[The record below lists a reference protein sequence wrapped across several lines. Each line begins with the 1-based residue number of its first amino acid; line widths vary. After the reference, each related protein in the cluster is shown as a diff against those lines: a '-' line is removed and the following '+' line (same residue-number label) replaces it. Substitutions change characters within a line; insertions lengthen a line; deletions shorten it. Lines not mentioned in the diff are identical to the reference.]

1 MKAKR
6 LSVLMAFAMSIIA
19 VFAQGGMK
27 SYRANG
33 VSFEM
38 VEVKGGMFT
47 MGATAEQ
54 GEDAYDDERPA
65 HEVTLN
71 DFLIGKTEVT
81 QELWQ
86 AVMGSNPSSSAGV
99 GYAVDNVSWEDCE
112 KFLSRLNQLTS
123 TTRPEGVEFRLPTEA
138 EWEYAARGGVNSNGY
153 KYAGSD
159 DFNAVA
165 RCAEN
170 VGWGSGLPCNVA
182 TKQPNELGL
191 YDMSG
196 NVAEWC
202 QDWSGDYKEGAQT
215 DPKGPAAGKSRVAR
229 GGGLGD
235 MAQGCR
241 VSSRAFNYPHRA
253 MPYLG
258 LRLCMIDVAKESKAE
273 KVDLGAINVRYE
285 PVGSSININGKIVGK
300 TPRFCENMEVGDYTV
315 VISHEGYESAVHQV
329 KVVKDKVELLSGML
343 RELRKD
349 CVGDSI
355 GNVGQG
361 VSETWITSLDVT
373 DCKGGATGNVGQ
385 GVSETGITSRD
396 VTDCRGGAI
405 GNVGQ
410 GVSETWIT
418 SQDVTDCKGG
428 ATGEG
433 GVESR
438 DVSDCM
444 GVVTAFSVPAPYVTG
459 GGVAFK
465 MQEIKGGTLK
475 MGETGRLV
483 TVGDYMIGVTEVT
496 QLLWLAVMGDDNDCS
511 YKGAQN
517 PINSVSYFDC
527 VEFIKRLN
535 ALTEGQRPKGMVF
548 RLPTEAE
555 WEFAAQG
562 GNCSESY
569 RYAGSDD
576 LNKVGWYAENAGE
589 LGLQQVAQR
598 LPNELGLFDMSGNVW
613 EWCCQKYTE
622 DGSAEYLNE
631 KNMPAEFDYCIVRGG
646 SYSSEAKFCKIS
658 FRDGVMALDQG
669 INHGL
674 RVVLAREL

>member
-1 MKAKR
+1 MKARR
-6 LSVLMAFAMSIIA
+6 LSVLMAFAISIIA
-19 VFAQGGMK
+19 VFAQGGTK

-38 VEVKGGMFT
+38 VEVKGGTFT

-65 HEVTLN
+65 HEVTLG

-138 EWEYAARGGVNSNGY
+138 EWEYAARGGVNSNGC

-182 TKQPNELGL
+182 AKQPNELGL

-202 QDWSGDYKEGAQT
+202 QDWSGDYKDEAQT

-235 MAQGCR
+235 MAQSCR

-258 LRLCMIDVAKESKAE
+258 LRLCMIDVAKESKTE

-285 PVGSSININGKIVGK
+285 PVGSLININGKIVGK
-300 TPRFCENMEVGDYTV
+300 TPRFCANMEVGDYTV

-329 KVVKDKVELLSGML
+329 KVAKDKVELLSGML

-349 CVGDSI
+349 CEGDSI
-355 GNVGQG
+355 
-361 VSETWITSLDVT
+361 
-373 DCKGGATGNVGQ
+373 GNVGQ

-396 VTDCRGGAI
+396 VTDC
-405 GNVGQ
+405 
-410 GVSETWIT
+410 
-418 SQDVTDCKGG
+418 KGG

-433 GVESR
+433 GVECR

-444 GVVTAFSVPAPYVTG
+444 GVVMAFSVPAPYVTG

-465 MQEIKGGTLK
+465 MQEIKGGTLR

-569 RYAGSDD
+569 RYAGNDD

-674 RVVLAREL
+674 RIVLAHEL

>member
-1 MKAKR
+1 MKTR
-6 LSVLMAFAMSIIA
+6 GLSVLMAFAMSIIA

-65 HEVTLN
+65 HEVTLS

-86 AVMGSNPSSSAGV
+86 AVMGSNPSSSTGV

-112 KFLSRLNQLTS
+112 KFLSRLNQLTL

-215 DPKGPAAGKSRVAR
+215 NPKGPAAGKSRVVR

-349 CVGDSI
+349 CEGDSI

-373 DCKGGATGNVGQ
+373 DCKGGATG
-385 GVSETGITSRD
+385 
-396 VTDCRGGAI
+396 
-405 GNVGQ
+405 
-410 GVSETWIT
+410 
-418 SQDVTDCKGG
+418 
-428 ATGEG
+428 EG
-433 GVESR
+433 GVECR

-444 GVVTAFSVPAPYVTG
+444 GVVMAFSVPAPYVTG

-483 TVGDYMIGVTEVT
+483 TVGDYMMGVTEVT
-496 QLLWLAVMGDDNDCS
+496 QLLWLAVMGDNNDCS

-569 RYAGSDD
+569 RYAGNDD

-674 RVVLAREL
+674 RIVLAHEL

>member
-1 MKAKR
+1 
-6 LSVLMAFAMSIIA
+6 MAFAMSIIA
-19 VFAQGGMK
+19 VFAQGGTK

-38 VEVKGGMFT
+38 VEVKGGTFT

-65 HEVTLN
+65 HEVTLS

-196 NVAEWC
+196 NVAERC

-235 MAQGCR
+235 MAQSCR

-258 LRLCMIDVAKESKAE
+258 LRLCMIDVTKESKAE

-361 VSETWITSLDVT
+361 VSET
-373 DCKGGATGNVGQ
+373 
-385 GVSETGITSRD
+385 GITSR
-396 VTDCRGGAI
+396 
-405 GNVGQ
+405 
-410 GVSETWIT
+410 
-418 SQDVTDCKGG
+418 DVTDCKGG

-433 GVESR
+433 GIECR

-444 GVVTAFSVPAPYVTG
+444 GVVMAFSVPAPYVTG

-465 MQEIKGGTLK
+465 MQEIKGGTLR

-569 RYAGSDD
+569 RYAGNDD

-646 SYSSEAKFCKIS
+646 SYSSEANFCKIS

-674 RVVLAREL
+674 RIVLAREL

>member
-1 MKAKR
+1 MKARR
-6 LSVLMAFAMSIIA
+6 LSVLMAFAISIIA
-19 VFAQGGMK
+19 VFAQGGTK

-38 VEVKGGMFT
+38 VEVKGGTFT

-65 HEVTLN
+65 HEVTLG

-138 EWEYAARGGVNSNGY
+138 EWEYAARGGVNSNGC

-215 DPKGPAAGKSRVAR
+215 NPKGPAAGKSRVAR

-235 MAQGCR
+235 MAQSCR

-329 KVVKDKVELLSGML
+329 KVAKDKVELLSGML

-349 CVGDSI
+349 CEGDSI
-355 GNVGQG
+355 
-361 VSETWITSLDVT
+361 
-373 DCKGGATGNVGQ
+373 GNVGQ

-396 VTDCRGGAI
+396 VTDC
-405 GNVGQ
+405 
-410 GVSETWIT
+410 
-418 SQDVTDCKGG
+418 KGG

-433 GVESR
+433 GVECR

-444 GVVTAFSVPAPYVTG
+444 GVVMAFSVPAPYVTG

-465 MQEIKGGTLK
+465 MQEIKGGTLR

-569 RYAGSDD
+569 RYAGNDD

-674 RVVLAREL
+674 RIVLAHEL

>member
-1 MKAKR
+1 MKARR

-19 VFAQGGMK
+19 VFAQGGTK

-38 VEVKGGMFT
+38 VEVKGGTFT

-65 HEVTLN
+65 HEVTLS

-196 NVAEWC
+196 NVAERC

-235 MAQGCR
+235 MAQSCR

-258 LRLCMIDVAKESKAE
+258 LRLCMIDVTKESKAE

-361 VSETWITSLDVT
+361 VSET
-373 DCKGGATGNVGQ
+373 
-385 GVSETGITSRD
+385 GITSR
-396 VTDCRGGAI
+396 
-405 GNVGQ
+405 
-410 GVSETWIT
+410 
-418 SQDVTDCKGG
+418 DVTDCKGG

-433 GVESR
+433 GIECR

-444 GVVTAFSVPAPYVTG
+444 GVVMAFSVPAPYVTG

-465 MQEIKGGTLK
+465 MQEIKGGTLR

-569 RYAGSDD
+569 RYAGNDD

-646 SYSSEAKFCKIS
+646 SYSSEANFCKIS

-674 RVVLAREL
+674 RIVLAREL

>member
-1 MKAKR
+1 MKAR
-6 LSVLMAFAMSIIA
+6 GLSVLMAFAMSIIA

-65 HEVTLN
+65 HEVTLS

-86 AVMGSNPSSSAGV
+86 AVMGSNPSSSTGV

-112 KFLSRLNQLTS
+112 KFLSRLNQLTL

-215 DPKGPAAGKSRVAR
+215 NPKGPAAGKSRVAR

-329 KVVKDKVELLSGML
+329 KVAKDKVELLSGML

-349 CVGDSI
+349 CEGDS
-355 GNVGQG
+355 
-361 VSETWITSLDVT
+361 
-373 DCKGGATGNVGQ
+373 
-385 GVSETGITSRD
+385 
-396 VTDCRGGAI
+396 I

-433 GVESR
+433 GVECR

-444 GVVTAFSVPAPYVTG
+444 GVVMAFSVPAPYVTG

-465 MQEIKGGTLK
+465 MQEIKGGTLR

-569 RYAGSDD
+569 RYAGNDD

-631 KNMPAEFDYCIVRGG
+631 KNMPTEFDYCIVRGG

-674 RVVLAREL
+674 RIVLAREL

>member
-1 MKAKR
+1 MKARR

-19 VFAQGGMK
+19 VFVQGGTK

-65 HEVTLN
+65 HEVTLS

-86 AVMGSNPSSSAGV
+86 AVMGSNPSSSTGV

-123 TTRPEGVEFRLPTEA
+123 TARPESVEFRFPTEA

-235 MAQGCR
+235 MAQSCR

-349 CVGDSI
+349 CEGDSI

-361 VSETWITSLDVT
+361 VSET
-373 DCKGGATGNVGQ
+373 G
-385 GVSETGITSRD
+385 
-396 VTDCRGGAI
+396 
-405 GNVGQ
+405 
-410 GVSETWIT
+410 IT
-418 SQDVTDCKGG
+418 SQDVIDCKGG

-433 GVESR
+433 GVESH

-465 MQEIKGGTLK
+465 MQEIKGGTLR

-569 RYAGSDD
+569 RYAGNDD

-631 KNMPAEFDYCIVRGG
+631 KNMPTEFDYCIVRGG

-674 RVVLAREL
+674 RIVLAREL

>member
-1 MKAKR
+1 
-6 LSVLMAFAMSIIA
+6 MAFAISIIA
-19 VFAQGGMK
+19 VFAQGGTK

-38 VEVKGGMFT
+38 VEVKGGTFT

-65 HEVTLN
+65 HEVTLS

-81 QELWQ
+81 LELWQ

-138 EWEYAARGGVNSNGY
+138 EWEYAARGGVNSNGC

-182 TKQPNELGL
+182 AKQPNELGL

-202 QDWSGDYKEGAQT
+202 QDWSGDYKDEAQT

-235 MAQGCR
+235 MAQSCR

-258 LRLCMIDVAKESKAE
+258 LRLCMIDVAKESKTE

-285 PVGSSININGKIVGK
+285 PVGSLININGKIVGK
-300 TPRFCENMEVGDYTV
+300 TPRFCANMEVGDYTV

-329 KVVKDKVELLSGML
+329 KVAKDKVELLSGML

-349 CVGDSI
+349 CEGDSI
-355 GNVGQG
+355 GNVEQG
-361 VSETWITSLDVT
+361 VSEA
-373 DCKGGATGNVGQ
+373 G
-385 GVSETGITSRD
+385 
-396 VTDCRGGAI
+396 
-405 GNVGQ
+405 
-410 GVSETWIT
+410 IT

-433 GVESR
+433 GVECR

-444 GVVTAFSVPAPYVTG
+444 GVVMAFSVPAPYVTG

-465 MQEIKGGTLK
+465 MQEIKGGTLR

-631 KNMPAEFDYCIVRGG
+631 KNMPTEFDYCIVRGG

-674 RVVLAREL
+674 RIVLAREL